1 MKKLFHLLFLT
12 IIFPAHIF
20 GILFDT
26 ALLKELK
33 PIITFFPSNDP
44 DKPEEDTFPYELKK
58 KILLEF
64 AQNVHRYSNY
74 YDDSISRIIFNV
86 SLVNKDLYKEL
97 DKQRNDPIA
106 ARFIIMHFKYK
117 HHNLLHFDSYLTDKC
132 KFPGAQKCFA
142 LSKELYEPTLTPDMI
157 ENLFQQ
163 GVILDLSKDRYTQSP
178 LIYWCMLRNN
188 QNQDHNK
195 KIIKK
200 LLDLGAN
207 PNECGALVYVIEK
220 KFIDYVQLILNYK
233 PIINNAVWLSAM
245 ITFPSTNECI
255 DLLLSYAT
263 KDELNAGLICC
274 FHNHEYKPNL
284 MQKFIDNGANPNIAL
299 PHLMKQS
306 KSTCNPFDTHTSFNK
321 NFTFFCEQKAFDK
334 ETLTQLKQIQ
344 SSINS
349 LVSVLEKNQPDTNDQ
364 TKI

>member
-245 ITFPSTNECI
+245 I
-255 DLLLSYAT
+255 
-263 KDELNAGLICC
+263 
-274 FHNHEYKPNL
+274 
-284 MQKFIDNGANPNIAL
+284 
-299 PHLMKQS
+299 
-306 KSTCNPFDTHTSFNK
+306 
-321 NFTFFCEQKAFDK
+321 
-334 ETLTQLKQIQ
+334 
-344 SSINS
+344 
-349 LVSVLEKNQPDTNDQ
+349 
-364 TKI
+364 